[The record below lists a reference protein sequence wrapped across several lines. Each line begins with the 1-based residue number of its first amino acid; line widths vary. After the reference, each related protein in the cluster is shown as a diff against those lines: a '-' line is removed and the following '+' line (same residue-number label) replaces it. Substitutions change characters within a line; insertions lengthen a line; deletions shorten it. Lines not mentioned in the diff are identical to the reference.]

1 MSDIAY
7 TIHLFTKGE
16 GQLKTTQDLFARAA
30 YFLQQGVI
38 LYAIIKEFS
47 TDVPSGYLK
56 DDLLKLLEKVPL
68 HCQQLKHKLKQTTVG
83 KTATFNK
90 VCESS
95 LLVSDVFKHFY
106 RKRETFICN
115 KRLMM

>member
-7 TIHLFTKGE
+7 AVHLFTKGE

-38 LYAIIKEFS
+38 LYAIIKEFA

-56 DDLLKLLEKVPL
+56 DELMALLEKIPI
-68 HCQQLKHKLKQTTVG
+68 HCQQLKHKLKQNTIG
-83 KTATFNK
+83 KTATFTK
-90 VCESS
+90 VNS
-95 LLVSDVFKHFY
+95 
-106 RKRETFICN
+106 FISCIG
-115 KRLMM
+115 KKLFTPKKILSKSIKFFS